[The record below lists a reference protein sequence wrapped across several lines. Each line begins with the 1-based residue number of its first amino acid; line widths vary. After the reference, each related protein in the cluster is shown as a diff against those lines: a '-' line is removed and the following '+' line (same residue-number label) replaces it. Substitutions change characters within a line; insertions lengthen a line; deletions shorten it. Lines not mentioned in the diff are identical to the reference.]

1 MSFLDQV
8 DPGIVGTINSYTAE
22 RYRAIGDDPAK
33 GREMTD
39 AVNREMRAKLPP
51 TEVAIKELTIPGP
64 DCELPLA
71 IYQPPGAGPRGGLLW
86 FHGGGYIVGDERDD
100 PPCIEIAE
108 YVGCTVVSVG
118 YRLASEVT
126 FREIIADSFTALNW
140 MVDQAS
146 ELGIDKRRVAIGGRS
161 AGGGLSAGLALY
173 NRDNN
178 GPDLA
183 FQLLIYPM
191 LDDAHETPSSHE
203 VTYPA
208 VWNRDVS
215 FKAWKMY
222 LGDDFGSD
230 NVSPYAAPT
239 RAKDLSGL
247 PPALV
252 TVGMLDL
259 FRDENIDY
267 AQRLMAAGVAT
278 DLQVYARVYHGAE
291 MKARDAAISK
301 RMRLGYLEPLKH
313 AIG

>member
-1 MSFLDQV
+1 MPFIDQV
-8 DPGIVGTINSYTAE
+8 DPEIVGALNSYTAE
-22 RYRAIGDDPAK
+22 RYRAIGDDPPKA
-33 GREMTD
+33 REMTD
-39 AVNREMRAKLPP
+39 AVNRESRANLPP
-51 TEVAIKELTIPGP
+51 TDVTITELSIPGP
-64 DCELPLA
+64 DCEIPLA
-71 IYQPPGAGPRGGLLW
+71 IYQPPASAPRGGLLW

-100 PPCIEIAE
+100 SRCIEIAE
-108 YVGCTVVSVG
+108 FVGCTVVSVG
-118 YRLASEVT
+118 YRLAPEAT
-126 FREIIADSFTALNW
+126 YREIISDSYTALNW
-140 MVDQAS
+140 MVDQAP

-222 LGDDFGSD
+222 LGDDYESD
-230 NVSPYAAPT
+230 EVSPYAAPT
-239 RAKDLSGL
+239 RAKDLRGL
-247 PPALV
+247 PPALI
-252 TVGMLDL
+252 TVGALDL

-291 MKARDAAISK
+291 TKAPDADISK
-301 RMRLGYLEPLKH
+301 RMRLGFLEPLKR

>member
-1 MSFLDQV
+1 MSFIDKV
-8 DPGIVGTINSYTAE
+8 DPEIVGAIDAHQAE
-22 RYRAIGDDPAK
+22 RYRAIGDDPPK

-39 AVNREMRAKLPP
+39 TVNRETRAKLPP
-51 TEVAIKELTIPGP
+51 TEVAITESTIPGP
-64 DCELPLA
+64 DCDIPLA
-71 IYQPPGAGPRGGLLW
+71 IYQPPVSAPRGGLLW

-118 YRLASEVT
+118 YRLAPEAT
-126 FREIIADSFTALNW
+126 YREIISDSFTALNW
-140 MVDQAS
+140 MVDRAS
-146 ELGIDKRRVAIGGRS
+146 ELGIDRRRVAIGGRS

-178 GPDLA
+178 GPELA

-222 LGDDFGSD
+222 LGDDYGSD
-230 NVSPYAAPT
+230 KVSPYAAPT

-252 TVGMLDL
+252 TVGTLDL

-278 DLQVYARVYHGAE
+278 ELQVYARVYHGAE
-291 MKARDAAISK
+291 LKAPDADISK
-301 RMRLGYLEPLKH
+301 RMRVGYLEPLKA
-313 AIG
+313 AIA

>member
-1 MSFLDQV
+1 MFFINQI
-8 DPGIVGTINSYTAE
+8 DPEIVGALDSHQAE
-22 RYRAIGDDPAK
+22 RYRKIGDDPPK
-33 GREMTD
+33 GRKMTD
-39 AVNREMRAKLPP
+39 AVNRKMRANLPP
-51 TEVAIKELTIPGP
+51 TEVAITELTIPGP
-64 DCELPLA
+64 DCDIPLA
-71 IYQPPGAGPRGGLLW
+71 VYQPPEPAPRGGLLW

-118 YRLASEVT
+118 YRLAPEVT
-126 FREIIADSFTALNW
+126 FREIIADSFAALNW
-140 MVDQAS
+140 MVDNAA
-146 ELGIDKRRVAIGGRS
+146 ELGIDRRRVAIGGRS

-178 GPDLA
+178 GPDLKY
-183 FQLLIYPM
+183 QLLIYPM
-191 LDDAHETPSSHE
+191 LDDRHETASSHE
-203 VTYPA
+203 ITYPA

-222 LGDDFGSD
+222 LGDDFGSGE
-230 NVSPYAAPT
+230 VSPYAAPT
-239 RAKDLSGL
+239 RAEDLSAL

-252 TVGMLDL
+252 TVGTLDL

-278 DLQVYARVYHGAE
+278 ELQVYAQVYHGAE
-291 MKARDAAISK
+291 LKAPDADISK
-301 RMRLGYLEPLKH
+301 RMRLGYLEPLKR

>member
-1 MSFLDQV
+1 MSFLDLV
-8 DPGIVGTINSYTAE
+8 DPEIVDALDAHQAE
-22 RYRAIGDDPAK
+22 RYRAIGDDPPL

-39 AVNREMRAKLPP
+39 EVNLEARAKLPP
-51 TEVAIKELTIPGP
+51 TDVEITELTIPGP

-71 IYQPPGAGPRGGLLW
+71 VYQPPVPGPRGGLLW

-100 PPCIEIAE
+100 PPCVEIADF
-108 YVGCTVVSVG
+108 VGCTVVSVG
-118 YRLASEVT
+118 YRLAPEVT
-126 FREIIADSFTALNW
+126 FREIISDSFTALNW
-140 MVDQAS
+140 MVDQAA
-146 ELGIDKRRVAIGGRS
+146 ELGIDRQRVAIGGRS

-173 NRDNN
+173 NRDNK
-178 GPDLA
+178 GPELA

-230 NVSPYAAPT
+230 EVSPYAAPT
-239 RAKDLSGL
+239 RAEDLSAL

-252 TVGMLDL
+252 TVGTLDL

-278 DLQVYARVYHGAE
+278 DLQVYAQVYHGAE
-291 MKARDAAISK
+291 LKAPDADVSK
-301 RMRLGYLEPLKH
+301 RMRLGYLEPLKR